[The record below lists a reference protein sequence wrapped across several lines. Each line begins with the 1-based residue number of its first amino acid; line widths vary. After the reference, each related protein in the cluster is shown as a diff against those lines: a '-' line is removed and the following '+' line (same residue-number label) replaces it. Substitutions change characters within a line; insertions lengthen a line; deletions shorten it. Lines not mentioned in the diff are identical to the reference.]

1 MSFKDLSSRPKRSDL
16 VRAACVF
23 GPAMLVAMAAS
34 AQTVM
39 GTVSTHDAQVTGG
52 LEVRG
57 ERASL
62 VSNASITAFDHSA
75 PIALARGGSILVCA
89 TSQFHLLHSGAGSDL
104 LFGLDRGAIELHGA
118 SDPHDVILTPD
129 IRFTLEAQGT
139 YDLRLRV
146 TSNGDTCVHNAGTG
160 SPVLILSDPFSSAS
174 YRLIPGQHVLFEHGS
189 LKEVVDNEKSSC
201 GCPTEGPL
209 VAATTVERDHP
220 FPAAAS
226 EGLVPTQMPANS
238 TPDGAVHEQVNVTMS
253 YHSPEADHAQV
264 KTPIT
269 SSSATVPVSTE
280 PPAAPPGPRTLFRR
294 IGHFFHKVFHPDDT
308 AAGGPKAAQ

>member
-1 MSFKDLSSRPKRSDL
+1 
-16 VRAACVF
+16 
-23 GPAMLVAMAAS
+23 MLALMLTLAAS

-52 LEVRG
+52 LEVRA

-62 VSNASITAFDHSA
+62 ISNASITAFDHSA

-89 TSQFHLLHSGAGSDL
+89 TSQFHLLHSGMGNAL
-104 LFGLDRGAIELHGA
+104 LFGLDRGAIELHGS

-129 IRFTLEAQGT
+129 IRFSLEAAGT

-160 SPVLILSDPFSSAS
+160 SPVLVLADPFSSSS

-189 LKEVVDNEKSSC
+189 LKEVVDNEKSPC

-209 VAATTVERDHP
+209 VAATAAERDHP

-226 EGLVPTQMPANS
+226 AGLAPMQTPSNS
-238 TPDGAVHEQVNVTMS
+238 SPDGSTQ
-253 YHSPEADHAQV
+253 AQV
-264 KTPIT
+264 TTTLSYSPGKPQPTEPPA
-269 SSSATVPVSTE
+269 SAPPAVATDPVSTE
-280 PPAAPPGPRTLFRR
+280 PPAAPPGPRTILHS
-294 IGHFFHKVFHPDDT
+294 IGHFFRKIFHSGDATTESSKPV
-308 AAGGPKAAQ
+308 Q